1 MSCTNGVGRIWEK
14 SGGVEDVMDDNY
26 MRWEVVDELD
36 ANATNVVQSAKSV
49 L

>member
-1 MSCTNGVGRIWEK
+1 MVSEGCEEE
-14 SGGVEDVMDDNY
+14 SGGVEDVMDDGY